1 MRDLRITLLLSVLLL
16 FFACAAGNGSENEV
30 GDQGAGEVLVQ
41 QDDSLSRDLNGPK
54 VKISTDYGDIVL
66 VLYNDTPIHRDNFL
80 KLIKEGF
87 YDDLLFHRVMR
98 DFMIQGGDPDSKGA
112 PEGQRLG
119 GGGPGYT
126 IEAEIKAHHY
136 HKKGALAAARKPDG
150 INPEKRSSGS
160 QFYIVEGI
168 PFEANRLDMIEI
180 QKSAKMTSG
189 DFEFTPEAREAY
201 TSIGGYAYLDGDYT
215 VFGEV
220 LAGLNVVDSIS
231 LVQVDQYNRP
241 LEDLKMNVSIIEE

>member
-1 MRDLRITLLLSVLLL
+1 MRDLRITLLLSVFLL
-16 FFACAAGNGSENEV
+16 FLACAAGTESETEE
-30 GDQGAGEVLVQ
+30 QSSIETETEQ
-41 QDDSLSRDLNGPK
+41 QDSPPDLNGPK
-54 VKISTDYGDIVL
+54 VKISTEFGDIIV

-87 YDDLLFHRVMR
+87 YEDLLFHRVMR

-126 IEAEIKAHHY
+126 IEAEIKPHHF
-136 HKKGALAAARKPDG
+136 HKKGALAAARKPDS

-168 PFEANRLDMIEI
+168 PFDQSRLDMVEI
-180 QKSAKMTSG
+180 QKSAKMSSG
-189 DFEFTPEAREAY
+189 TFSFTPEAREAY

-220 LAGLNVVDSIS
+220 IEGLDIVDSIAA
-231 LVQVDQYNRP
+231 VAVDRNSRP
-241 LEDLKMNVSIIEE
+241 LVDRKMNLSILEE